1 LSCLRIFPLGLR
13 NVLEA
18 CRGSFESGLWRVMK
32 PRSPL
37 GEDKLS
43 LRLVAA
49 LAFGVLVLDGVL
61 GWRGV
66 ISGNVVLALALVA
79 VGAVL
84 IFALRNRIRS
94 LRVGRVAVELKGQK
108 SPLENPTPH
117 SNPIRK
123 MYAWTLHWAGTPY
136 ALPALVVISFLES
149 SIFPIPPDVL
159 LIPMV
164 LANPSRAW
172 VYALACT
179 GASVVG
185 GWAGYGIG
193 HFLYDSVGAPV
204 IAFYHL
210 QTQFETFRNIF
221 NTYGAW
227 IVLIKGM
234 TPVPYKLITITAGA
248 TGMNLITFSIASVI
262 SRGMRFV
269 IEAEL
274 LRRFG
279 PSIRPKID
287 RYLEAI
293 LVVLLVL
300 MVGGFFLLK
309 LLK

>member
-1 LSCLRIFPLGLR
+1 MVDSTRFLLFVSAGISLSIL
-13 NVLEA
+13 
-18 CRGSFESGLWRVMK
+18 
-32 PRSPL
+32 
-37 GEDKLS
+37 
-43 LRLVAA
+43 A
-49 LAFGVLVLDGVL
+49 LAGVL
-61 GWRGV
+61 GSRGTL
-66 ISGNVVLALALVA
+66 STEGVVASVALAVGSFVVVA
-79 VGAVL
+79 L
-84 IFALRNRIRS
+84 KDRWKKIRW
-94 LRVGRVAVELKGQK
+94 GGGEIELKNKK
-108 SPLENPTPH
+108 SPLENPQGHT
-117 SNPIRK
+117 NPIRK

-164 LANPSRAW
+164 LAHPSRAW

-300 MVGGFFLLK
+300 TVGGFFLLK

>member
-1 LSCLRIFPLGLR
+1 MILYALILSLALLGL
-13 NVLEA
+13 A
-18 CRGSFESGLWRVMK
+18 
-32 PRSPL
+32 
-37 GEDKLS
+37 
-43 LRLVAA
+43 
-49 LAFGVLVLDGVL
+49 
-61 GWRGV
+61 GWLHGRGV
-66 ISGNVVLALALVA
+66 VSEKTVMVLALMA
-79 VGAVL
+79 VGGFVVV
-84 IFALRNRIRS
+84 ALKDRWKRIRWAG
-94 LRVGRVAVELKGQK
+94 VEIELKNKK
-108 SPLENPTPH
+108 SPLENPQGHT
-117 SNPIRK
+117 NPIRK
-123 MYAWTLHWAGTPY
+123 IYAWTLHWAGTPY

-164 LANPSRAW
+164 LAHPSRAW

-300 MVGGFFLLK
+300 TVGGFFLLK

>member
-1 LSCLRIFPLGLR
+1 MDRDETEVSPW
-13 NVLEA
+13 
-18 CRGSFESGLWRVMK
+18 RGSAFPENRGRLGVWRFATGWGFGLEGSDLREWGVGFGPRGAGWGLDLHVAESDPKFACGGGDGRNEGPK
-32 PRSPL
+32 EPL
-37 GEDKLS
+37 GESGATFESDSENVRLDIALGGYTLRIAGPGGHFVPRILDFSDSSRCSADSDGFGAS
-43 LRLVAA
+43 LPRMA
-49 LAFGVLVLDGVL
+49 LCCG
-61 GWRGV
+61 
-66 ISGNVVLALALVA
+66 
-79 VGAVL
+79 
-84 IFALRNRIRS
+84 
-94 LRVGRVAVELKGQK
+94 
-108 SPLENPTPH
+108 
-117 SNPIRK
+117 
-123 MYAWTLHWAGTPY
+123 LH
-136 ALPALVVISFLES
+136 
-149 SIFPIPPDVL
+149 
-159 LIPMV
+159 
-164 LANPSRAW
+164 
-172 VYALACT
+172 

-248 TGMNLITFSIASVI
+248 TGMNWVTFSIASVV

-300 MVGGFFLLK
+300 LLGGFFLLK
-309 LLK
+309 LLP

>member
-1 LSCLRIFPLGLR
+1 MILYALILSLALLGL
-13 NVLEA
+13 A
-18 CRGSFESGLWRVMK
+18 
-32 PRSPL
+32 
-37 GEDKLS
+37 
-43 LRLVAA
+43 
-49 LAFGVLVLDGVL
+49 
-61 GWRGV
+61 GWFHSRGV
-66 ISGNVVLALALVA
+66 VSENTVVALALMA
-79 VGAVL
+79 VGGFV
-84 IFALRNRIRS
+84 IVALKNRWK
-94 LRVGRVAVELKGQK
+94 RVRWGGVEIELKNNK
-108 SPLENPTPH
+108 SPLENPKGH
-117 SNPIRK
+117 INPIRRI
-123 MYAWTLHWAGTPY
+123 YAWTLHWAGTPY
-136 ALPALVVISFLES
+136 ALPALIIISFLES

-172 VYALACT
+172 FYALACT

-262 SRGMRFV
+262 SRGLRFV

-293 LVVLLVL
+293 LVVLLIL

>member
-1 LSCLRIFPLGLR
+1 VVDSTRFLLFVSAGISLSIL
-13 NVLEA
+13 
-18 CRGSFESGLWRVMK
+18 
-32 PRSPL
+32 
-37 GEDKLS
+37 
-43 LRLVAA
+43 A
-49 LAFGVLVLDGVL
+49 LAGVL
-61 GWRGV
+61 GSRGTL
-66 ISGNVVLALALVA
+66 STEGVVASVALAVGSFVVVA
-79 VGAVL
+79 L
-84 IFALRNRIRS
+84 KDRWKKIRW
-94 LRVGRVAVELKGQK
+94 GGGEIELKNKK
-108 SPLENPTPH
+108 SPLENPQGHT
-117 SNPIRK
+117 NPIRK

-164 LANPSRAW
+164 LAHPSRAW

-300 MVGGFFLLK
+300 TVGGFFLLK

>member
-1 LSCLRIFPLGLR
+1 MSS
-13 NVLEA
+13 N
-18 CRGSFESGLWRVMK
+18 GSLKIAAG
-32 PRSPL
+32 
-37 GEDKLS
+37 
-43 LRLVAA
+43 VA
-49 LAFGVLVLDGVL
+49 
-61 GWRGV
+61 
-66 ISGNVVLALALVA
+66 
-79 VGAVL
+79 GAVL
-84 IFALRNRIRS
+84 ILAGVLGLKGILQANGILALAVLAVGSFVAVALKDRWKRIRWAG
-94 LRVGRVAVELKGQK
+94 VEIELKNKK
-108 SPLENPTPH
+108 SPLENPQGHT
-117 SNPIRK
+117 NPIRK

-164 LANPSRAW
+164 LAHPSRAW

-300 MVGGFFLLK
+300 TVGGFFLLK

>member
-1 LSCLRIFPLGLR
+1 
-13 NVLEA
+13 
-18 CRGSFESGLWRVMK
+18 
-32 PRSPL
+32 
-37 GEDKLS
+37 
-43 LRLVAA
+43 
-49 LAFGVLVLDGVL
+49 
-61 GWRGV
+61 
-66 ISGNVVLALALVA
+66 
-79 VGAVL
+79 
-84 IFALRNRIRS
+84 
-94 LRVGRVAVELKGQK
+94 VGRVSVELKGQK
-108 SPLENPTPH
+108 SPLENPVTH

-164 LANPSRAW
+164 LAHPSRAW

-300 MVGGFFLLK
+300 TVGGFFLLK

>member
-1 LSCLRIFPLGLR
+1 
-13 NVLEA
+13 
-18 CRGSFESGLWRVMK
+18 M
-32 PRSPL
+32 
-37 GEDKLS
+37 
-43 LRLVAA
+43 
-49 LAFGVLVLDGVL
+49 
-61 GWRGV
+61 
-66 ISGNVVLALALVA
+66 
-79 VGAVL
+79 
-84 IFALRNRIRS
+84 
-94 LRVGRVAVELKGQK
+94 KGQK
-108 SPLENPTPH
+108 SPLENPAPH

-164 LANPSRAW
+164 LAHPSRAW
-172 VYALACT
+172 LYAVACT

-248 TGMNLITFSIASVI
+248 TGMNWVTFSIASVV

-300 MVGGFFLLK
+300 LLGGFFLLK
-309 LLK
+309 LLP

>member
-1 LSCLRIFPLGLR
+1 VVSTRFLLFVSAGISLSIL
-13 NVLEA
+13 
-18 CRGSFESGLWRVMK
+18 
-32 PRSPL
+32 
-37 GEDKLS
+37 
-43 LRLVAA
+43 A
-49 LAFGVLVLDGVL
+49 LAGVL
-61 GWRGV
+61 GRRGT
-66 ISGNVVLALALVA
+66 ISTEGVVALVA
-79 VGAVL
+79 LAVGSFVVV
-84 IFALRNRIRS
+84 ALKDRWKKIRW
-94 LRVGRVAVELKGQK
+94 GEGEIELKNKK
-108 SPLENPTPH
+108 SPLENPQGHTN
-117 SNPIRK
+117 SIRK

-164 LANPSRAW
+164 LAHPSRAW

-204 IAFYHL
+204 IGFYHL

-248 TGMNLITFSIASVI
+248 TGMNWVTFSIASVI

-279 PSIRPKID
+279 PAIRPKID

-293 LVVLLVL
+293 LVVLVILL
-300 MVGGFFLLK
+300 VGGFFLLK

>member
-1 LSCLRIFPLGLR
+1 
-13 NVLEA
+13 
-18 CRGSFESGLWRVMK
+18 MK
-32 PRSPL
+32 QGPPL
-37 GEDKLS
+37 GEDKAS
-43 LRLVAA
+43 LRMVAGLA
-49 LAFGVLVLDGVL
+49 LGVLVLDGIL
-61 GWRGV
+61 GVRGL
-66 ISGNVVLALALVA
+66 ISGNVILGLAFIA

-94 LRVGRVAVELKGQK
+94 LRAGKVIVELKGQK
-108 SPLENPTPH
+108 SPLENPAARL
-117 SNPIRK
+117 NPIRK

-185 GWAGYGIG
+185 GWAGYAIG

-248 TGMNLITFSIASVI
+248 TGMNWVTFSIASVI

-279 PSIRPKID
+279 PAIRPKID

-293 LVVLLVL
+293 LVVLVILL
-300 MVGGFFLLK
+300 VGGFFLLK